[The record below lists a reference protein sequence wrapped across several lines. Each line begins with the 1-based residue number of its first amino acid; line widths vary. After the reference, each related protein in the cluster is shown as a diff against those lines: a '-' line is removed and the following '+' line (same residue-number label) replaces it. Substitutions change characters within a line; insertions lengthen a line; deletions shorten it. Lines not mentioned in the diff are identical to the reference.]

1 MMKKTPHLLYCKQ
14 AVALFIAFLILFTLP
29 VSTVS
34 AAQTSSESPLSAETG
49 TPQQVP
55 VTGTMATPSD
65 AVSEDDISDAAA
77 SDSETPPEASS
88 ALPSAEEAEP
98 LPDNSD
104 TAGTWAYAGQQLTFV
119 DLLWRSAPV
128 AGVDA
133 VFIGNTESTVVS
145 MTAGERGL
153 FTVTI
158 PSGPYDRVAF
168 YPAGLCLPAQ
178 RR

>member
-88 ALPSAEEAEP
+88 APPSAEESEP

-104 TAGTWAYAGQQLTFV
+104 TAEA
-119 DLLWRSAPV
+119 
-128 AGVDA
+128 
-133 VFIGNTESTVVS
+133 
-145 MTAGERGL
+145 
-153 FTVTI
+153 
-158 PSGPYDRVAF
+158 
-168 YPAGLCLPAQ
+168 
-178 RR
+178 